1 VPQVPHK
8 PLEVPLAIRFDY
20 PREVIDSYQP
30 EINLGD
36 KEAAKLGIS
45 FLCNDISK
53 DPYTT
58 FKLSFL
64 SQLLLEGPSSPMFK
78 LLIESGLAPGY
89 CPGYGYDTTL
99 RECLLTIGV
108 QNIE

>member
-1 VPQVPHK
+1 M
-8 PLEVPLAIRFDY
+8 D
-20 PREVIDSYQP
+20 
-30 EINLGD
+30 LGD
-36 KEAAKLGIS
+36 TNLAKLGIS
-45 FLCNDISK
+45 FLCNDITN

-64 SQLLLEGPSSPMFK
+64 SQLLLEGPSSTMYK
-78 LLIESGLAPGY
+78 RLIESGLAPGY
-89 CPGYGYDTTL
+89 CPGYGYDTTI